1 MRTRGLMNRT
11 MSWIVSPDSMWP
23 PCELMKIVIGS
34 SLDSAAIAS
43 SCAVTRAASCW
54 LISPLMM
61 MVRARNSR
69 SLVGSVVGPG
79 VSGRASLTR
88 PPSLP
93 FSWCTGRDAAR
104 PGVRLPSTP
113 LRPGCS
119 PAGSRGGRGPHEPRR
134 LGGAEPREP
143 LVRERGVVRDLPHQ
157 LEPRRRRRQRLV
169 LVLQLDLGQHEAGEL
184 LAEHVD
190 LPPADRVAHLL
201 EPVLARHRHEGLAL
215 LPPDRDLDLPPH
227 PRAAGLDRQQV
238 LAVLLADPHRGGIPR
253 EVALPDRDPAA
264 CALQRAGIRDAAE
277 EAPLDL
283 NQPAPCSRH
292 TPHPTRSHRAARGR
306 GGAPRGTR
314 TTPGPYGRTAAAAAR
329 EAAGHQRRILL
340 SSCHEHGYDR
350 APRHGTRHHYRARH
364 RHPRARERPRHAPA
378 APGA

>member
-1 MRTRGLMNRT
+1 MRTRGLMKRT

-61 MVRARNSR
+61 MCRARNSR
-69 SLVGSVVGPG
+69 SVIGSVVGPG

-93 FSWCTGRDAAR
+93 FSWCTGRNDAR

-119 PAGSRGGRGPHEPRR
+119 PAVSRGRRGTHEPRR
-134 LGGAEPREP
+134 LAAFEPREP

-157 LEPRRRRRQRLV
+157 LEPRRRRRQGLV
-169 LVLQLDLGQHEAGEL
+169 LALQLDLRQHEAGEL
-184 LAEHVD
+184 AAEHVD

-215 LPPDRDLDLPPH
+215 RRSDGDLDLLPH
-227 PRAAGLDRQQV
+227 APAAGLHRQQV
-238 LAVLLADPHRGGIPR
+238 LAVLLANPHRGIIAR

-264 CALQRAGIRDAAE
+264 LALQRTGIRDAAE
-277 EAPLDL
+277 ETPLDL
-283 NQPAPCSRH
+283 DHRAPCSRH
-292 TPHPTRSHRAARGR
+292 TPHPTRSR
-306 GGAPRGTR
+306 
-314 TTPGPYGRTAAAAAR
+314 AAAR
-329 EAAGHQRRILL
+329 ARGCHPVWNPPALHAVWLNGRDADSRAASPQARNHL
-340 SSCHEHGYDR
+340 SSCHDHGYDI
-350 APRHGTRHHYRARH
+350 AARCRLH
-364 RHPRARERPRHAPA
+364 ARRR
-378 APGA
+378 